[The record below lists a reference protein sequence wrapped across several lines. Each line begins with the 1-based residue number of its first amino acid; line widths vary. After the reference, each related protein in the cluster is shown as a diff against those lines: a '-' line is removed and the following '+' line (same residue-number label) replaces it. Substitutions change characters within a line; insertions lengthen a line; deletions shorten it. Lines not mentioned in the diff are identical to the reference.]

1 MKYFLLIFALYAL
14 GCGKCVAADKIVPGT
29 NNLPLGGNSLQTE
42 NSNLTTEEYKAAA
55 ELQAELINSELNEI
69 AAQIKQLNPDLY
81 NQMQSESAMKQLYAY
96 RSWLARQAFDW
107 YKTRLIADL
116 KLKSKNTGRNIKK
129 IGEQN
134 KDYIFSNEQEFD
146 DYIAGNCGDDNA
158 CQFWL
163 DRGKYDSPECYTK
176 DGYRDFGICEYAL
189 DFEEYTLS
197 LSPNNI
203 FVIKGDATDNTFT
216 FYDIVLSQT
225 EQEYFLDVT
234 ATVGDLSEWITH
246 DNQSIKFYKALNEL
260 QGREKRQFIKQY
272 SQSYMNG
279 EIDNTVPGSDVW
291 GVSVNSMGVFNK

>member
-14 GCGKCVAADKIVPGT
+14 GC
-29 NNLPLGGNSLQTE
+29 
-42 NSNLTTEEYKAAA
+42 
-55 ELQAELINSELNEI
+55 
-69 AAQIKQLNPDLY
+69 
-81 NQMQSESAMKQLYAY
+81 
-96 RSWLARQAFDW
+96 
-107 YKTRLIADL
+107 
-116 KLKSKNTGRNIKK
+116 
-129 IGEQN
+129 
-134 KDYIFSNEQEFD
+134 
-146 DYIAGNCGDDNA
+146 
-158 CQFWL
+158 
-163 DRGKYDSPECYTK
+163 GKYDSPECYTK

-234 ATVGDLSEWITH
+234 ATIGDLSEWITH

-260 QGREKRQFIKQY
+260 QGHEKRQFIKQY

-279 EIDNTVPGSDVW
+279 EIDNTDVW
-291 GVSVNSMGVFNK
+291 GYLINETGPIFVRNFFYKCNVCRGIGCFMVG